1 MSSPW
6 IQHVKKC
13 ASDFGINYPQA
24 MRDPRTKASY
34 YKMKGGKISR
44 INKAQKWTDYAYTT
58 AKQGIHLVPK
68 AAKAYGKSYKAIAK
82 TMV

>member
-24 MRDPRTKASY
+24 MKDPRTRASY
-34 YKMKGGKISR
+34 HKMKGGSR
-44 INKAQKWTDYAYTT
+44 IAKAEKWRDFSYDT
-58 AKQGIHLVPK
+58 AKQAIHLGTK
-68 AAKAYGKSYKAIAK
+68 GAKAYAKASRALAKS
-82 TMV
+82 V

>member
-24 MRDPRTKASY
+24 LKDPRTRASY
-34 YKMKGGKISR
+34 HKMKGGSR
-44 INKAQKWTDYAYTT
+44 INKAEKWKDFSYNT
-58 AKQGIHLVPK
+58 AKQAIHLVPK
-68 AAKAYGKSYKAIAK
+68 AAKAYSKSSRALAK
-82 TMV
+82 SF